1 MTGRVITVV
10 ALSALIWTGAPAI
23 ASASDAR
30 LYEVTEN
37 MRLTSHGKFEHRK
50 ATSELIGIAEVGTPL
65 CPVALIA
72 AVSASAKTCTINA
85 TGSDN
90 ISLATG
96 RGDFGGTF
104 TVVVQGDNPTDS
116 PELVVMK
123 GTFRGKMDFSP
134 AVRFGIP
141 LGYVSG
147 KVSDGRG
154 STFPFTGTFRLPF
167 VLRALPIPDGAGG
180 TVSIPCGPSLPCDT
194 VAFGGAPTPL
204 DPMSNY
210 DLVAATRPLYLMDDL
225 ATIVP
230 LKSDEFGYGWAM
242 VKFEISF

>member
-1 MTGRVITVV
+1 TGRVITVV
-10 ALSALIWTGAPAI
+10 ALSALVWNNAPAV
-23 ASASDAR
+23 ASAADAR

-37 MRLTSHGKFEHRK
+37 MRLTSHGKFERRK
-50 ATSELIGIAEVGTPL
+50 ATSELIGTANAGTPL

-72 AVSASAKTCTINA
+72 AVSPYAKTCTINA

-90 ISLATG
+90 INLATG

-123 GTFRGKMDFSP
+123 GTFKGKMDFSP
-134 AVRFGIP
+134 AVLFGIP

-147 KVSDGRG
+147 KLSDGRG
-154 STFPFTGTFRLPF
+154 STFAFTGTFRLPF
-167 VLRALPIPDGAGG
+167 VLTALPMSDGAGG
-180 TVSIPCGPSLPCDT
+180 TVSEVCGPSLPCDA

-204 DPMSNY
+204 NPMSNY
-210 DLVAATRPLYLMDDL
+210 NLVAATRPLYLMDDL
-225 ATIVP
+225 ATLVP
-230 LKSDEFGYGWAM
+230 LQASEFGYGWAM